1 MLLSHSPCQYTQCVN
16 DLAMQH
22 VKASWLRLQDKALL
36 GEEGGR
42 QGRGRRGGGG
52 AGGRGAG
59 GKRGVGRGGEDDLGR
74 GTTESEQ
81 DIVSQVSPLL

>member
-42 QGRGRRGGGG
+42 RGRGRRGEGGG
-52 AGGRGAG
+52 AGGR
-59 GKRGVGRGGEDDLGR
+59 RGGWEGGGNDLGR